1 MSKHYFDQAAAITAA
16 AHEPSRSANL
26 DGPRLLVYSH
36 DSFGLGNIR
45 RMLAICGHLRE
56 TVPGVSILI
65 LSGAPML
72 HSFRAVEGIDYVK
85 LPCLRRTEDGE
96 LRVPFLPM
104 SVAEVARLRRELIL
118 SIAQS
123 FRPDAL
129 LVDKSPDGLAGELKP
144 TLYYLK
150 NRFPKTKILLV
161 LRDILD
167 SSKKTTQTWREREY
181 YSLVQDHF
189 DGVAVLGQQ
198 HLFDVRTEYE
208 FPENLQQK
216 TWFCG
221 YLAKEGPMRSRA
233 EVRSEIGVSGGD
245 KLALVTTGGGEDGY
259 HVLEN
264 YLNGLAQEPG
274 KRRLKTLIVTGPAL
288 APDRARAIHGMAQA
302 HSSVHVLDFSDDM
315 LSCCNAADV
324 IVSVAGYN
332 TVCEILT
339 FRKQA
344 VVVPRVHQVEE
355 QRIRAERM
363 SKRALFQMILPGD
376 LSPQLLMDAV
386 VSHLDSP
393 HTSAAEGEDTINL
406 GVLPRVRRLVMD
418 LLAQDDGSMDSARV
432 NAAGAGLQ

>member
-1 MSKHYFDQAAAITAA
+1 M
-16 AHEPSRSANL
+16 
-26 DGPRLLVYSH
+26 RLMVYSH

-72 HSFRAVEGIDYVK
+72 HSFRTVEGIDYVK
-85 LPCLRRTEDGE
+85 LPCLRRAENGE
-96 LRVPFLPM
+96 LVVPFLPM
-104 SVAEVARLRRELIL
+104 GVAEVARLRRELIL
-118 SIAQS
+118 TIAQS

-129 LVDKSPDGLAGELKP
+129 LVDKSPDGLAGELRP
-144 TLYYLK
+144 TLHYLK
-150 NRFPKTKILLV
+150 DRFPKTKVLLV

-167 SSKKTTQTWREREY
+167 SAKKTTQTWRERDY
-181 YSLVQDHF
+181 YRFVQDRF

-198 HLFDVRTEYE
+198 QLFDVTTEYE
-208 FPENLQQK
+208 FPEELQQK

-221 YLAKEGPMRSRA
+221 YIAKKGPMRSRA
-233 EVRSEIGVSGGD
+233 EVRSEFGVSEGD

-259 HVLEN
+259 QVLEN

-274 KRRLKTLIVTGPAL
+274 QRRLKTLIVTGPAL
-288 APDRARAIHGMAQA
+288 PPDRARALYDMAQA
-302 HSSVHVLDFSDDM
+302 HSTVHVLDFTDDM

-324 IVSVAGYN
+324 IVSMAGYN

-339 FRKQA
+339 LRKRA
-344 VVVPRVHQVEE
+344 VVVPRVHPVEE
-355 QRIRAERM
+355 QRIRADRM
-363 SKRALFQMILPGD
+363 SKRALFQMILPAD

-393 HTSAAEGEDTINL
+393 HTSAAEGEDAIDL
-406 GVLPRVRRLVMD
+406 GALPRVRRLVMD
-418 LLAQDDGSMDSARV
+418 LLAQDDGPLDSARV
-432 NAAGAGLQ
+432 KAAGAGLQ